1 MKGSSVNMFKS
12 YVKGTYLFYIF
23 LAFLIISCSENQ
35 ASNKISWE
43 GNSFYVNRENNEYKI
58 DYSVTLDITSAEI
71 GTKINIFSFP
81 ERKIIDNF
89 SVELIEKEERVD
101 GVKFCRIWGN
111 SEIYPSMNY
120 VVVNDCLY

>member
-23 LAFLIISCSENQ
+23 LAFLISCSENQ

-43 GNSFYVNRENNEYKI
+43 GDSFYVNRENDEYKI
-58 DYSVTLDITSAEI
+58 DYSVTLDVTSTEI
-71 GTKINIFSFP
+71 GAKINIFSFP
-81 ERKIIDNF
+81 EGKIIDNF
-89 SVELIEKEERVD
+89 FVELIEKEVRVD

-111 SEIYPSMNY
+111 SEIFVSMNY

>member
-1 MKGSSVNMFKS
+1 M
-12 YVKGTYLFYIF
+12 
-23 LAFLIISCSENQ
+23 
-35 ASNKISWE
+35 
-43 GNSFYVNRENNEYKI
+43 
-58 DYSVTLDITSAEI
+58 TLDITSAEI

-89 SVELIEKEERVD
+89 SVEIIEKEERVD

-111 SEIYPSMNY
+111 SEIYLSMNY

>member
-23 LAFLIISCSENQ
+23 LAFLISCSENQ
-35 ASNKISWE
+35 TSNKISWE
-43 GNSFYVNRENNEYKI
+43 GDSFYVNRESDEYKI
-58 DYSVTLDITSAEI
+58 DYSVTLDVTSMEI
-71 GTKINIFSFP
+71 GTQINIFSFP
-81 ERKIIDNF
+81 EGENIDNF
-89 SVELIEKEERVD
+89 SVVLIEKEVRVD

-111 SEIYPSMNY
+111 SEIYRSMNY

>member
-1 MKGSSVNMFKS
+1 MKGSSVNMIKS

-23 LAFLIISCSENQ
+23 LAFLISCSENQ

-43 GNSFYVNRENNEYKI
+43 GDSFYVNRENDEYKI
-58 DYSVTLDITSAEI
+58 DYSVTLDVTSTEI
-71 GTKINIFSFP
+71 GAMINIFSFP
-81 ERKIIDNF
+81 EGKIIDNF
-89 SVELIEKEERVD
+89 FVELIEKEVRVD

-111 SEIYPSMNY
+111 SEIFVSMNY